1 MAAVPCL
8 AGELE
13 LSGHG
18 LGDHGLTLGEIA
30 VGHEGGDIGLEEI
43 GLLNVYTYLVGFWST
58 LTVRCYKIVS
68 RYLLTGEHEIGEYGG
83 HGGHYVPIVK
93 SIGEF

>member
-1 MAAVPCL
+1 MAAVPSL

-30 VGHEGGDIGLEEI
+30 VGHEDGDIGLEEI
-43 GLLNVYTYLVGFWST
+43 GLLNVLYTYLVLRF
-58 LTVRCYKIVS
+58 LA
-68 RYLLTGEHEIGEYGG
+68 
-83 HGGHYVPIVK
+83 
-93 SIGEF
+93 

>member
-1 MAAVPCL
+1 MGNIQDITIFRSRETVWFKVIILMAAVPCL

-43 GLLNVYTYLVGFWST
+43 GLLNVYTYLVGFRAT
-58 LTVRCYKIVS
+58 M
-68 RYLLTGEHEIGEYGG
+68 
-83 HGGHYVPIVK
+83 
-93 SIGEF
+93 